1 MRTVQFTRFAYSQ
14 QLLSTN
20 EYAMNLSNKDPKHNL
35 CLYTYD
41 QTAGRGQIGRKWY
54 SGVGENLSCTFIWQD
69 VSLSAK
75 AQFQINMAFALTIY
89 QLIDSKLGSLSMQS
103 SQSPS
108 PVTIKWPN
116 DIYVGDQK
124 IAGLL
129 IQNVLKGENI
139 STCLLGVGINV
150 NTLSFPSDLSNPI
163 SLSQLLGRDQD
174 LLSLQL
180 QLADLL
186 GLFLSN
192 SFAYPARQRALY
204 EELLYR
210 QGVVSGFVEDGKKF
224 SGEILGVTEAGKL
237 RVLVAGEERWFN
249 FRELGYVL

>member
-1 MRTVQFTRFAYSQ
+1 MRTVQFTRFTYLQ

-20 EYAMNLSNKDPKHNL
+20 EYAMSLSNTDPKHNI

-54 SGVGENLSCTFIWQD
+54 SGVGENLSCTFIWQE

-75 AQFQINMAFALTIY
+75 EQFHINMAFALSIY
-89 QLIDSKLGSLSMQS
+89 QLIDSKLAQLSSRSL
-103 SQSPS
+103 QSPP
-108 PVTIKWPN
+108 PVSIKWPN

-124 IAGLL
+124 LAGLL
-129 IQNVLKGENI
+129 IQNVLKGEKI

-150 NTLSFPSDLSNPI
+150 NTQIFPADLPNPV
-163 SLSQLLGRDQD
+163 SLAQLLGEPLE
-174 LLSLQL
+174 LLTLQL
-180 QLADLL
+180 ELADLL
-186 GLFLSN
+186 GQFLSN

-210 QGVVSGFVEDGKKF
+210 AGVVSEFTQDGMSF
-224 SGEILGVTEAGKL
+224 SGEILGVTGLGKL
-237 RVLVAGEERWFN
+237 RVKVAGEEREFN
-249 FRELGYVL
+249 FREIGYVL